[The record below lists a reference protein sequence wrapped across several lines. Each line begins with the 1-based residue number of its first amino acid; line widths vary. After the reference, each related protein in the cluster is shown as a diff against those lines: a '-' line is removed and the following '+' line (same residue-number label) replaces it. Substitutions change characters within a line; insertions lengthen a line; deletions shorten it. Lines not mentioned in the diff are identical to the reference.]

1 MFQTGQSLGVQEVD
15 AIILART
22 SAEDTGQYSSSR
34 CIMAVVVVV
43 VAVVVLLEAWMLSA
57 EVKLYCNP
65 KLQSEL
71 YFSTTVGVSR
81 LVSFAGPQLCQLCSM
96 EVNDLLLLLLTN
108 ISRQIRLWSDQRHH
122 RPEVEISVSIVAEED
137 YGTGF
142 HDCLA
147 NTVSS
152 LAVLLNVGNQY
163 VQHLVSN
170 LLVVVFHFLVKS
182 EGKCDRF
189 LHLLS
194 LCVEAAISNVLPS
207 SHSAT
212 TDLER
217 DSSGCILFMKQR
229 MVNADLVTVD
239 GLFQVMHLVLKHLKK
254 DNAEE
259 SASVHIHSLIS
270 SVINIPWNLLDE
282 IFEMPTNEA
291 HVSCDVNAFL
301 KGKSD
306 YLMSRMLFLG
316 TLLQL
321 LCSLADQCVLID
333 TDREAVL
340 DNIARLIPKLLSW
353 CFAKQDPA
361 SNGISQYLRH
371 KILMLMVRLSF
382 LISWECSDILF
393 WVQLLRKYFNDL
405 LCQPISRSYVD
416 ADDCL
421 NGSPFLASIAHGEET
436 YRIRTCHLQRQ
447 AILLFLKCSLSFVR
461 LSNEADPKCSCDLL
475 PGEECCNGKK
485 VLAELLDWLQR
496 HVSVDKFVDNEN
508 CTEECRDFALS
519 FLQLYMDE
527 DDFLFE
533 ALLQLSSL
541 PFLAEQVEISGE
553 CNRKFK
559 ALKDEILFRVSN
571 IFNPVHLFHIFLAE
585 LHYDH
590 LVLLDYLISEDIGIC
605 CLQYLLRALRTVSN
619 TWPLFVEF
627 QVCRGETSSS
637 SKKKKHGQSKRCYFG
652 CEIDNQREMM
662 FQNAKRCL
670 LSLKQSIKDL
680 NSKNLFPYNPAALL
694 RSLDRFELLC
704 HQQGKDSPHQ

>member
-1 MFQTGQSLGVQEVD
+1 M
-15 AIILART
+15 
-22 SAEDTGQYSSSR
+22 
-34 CIMAVVVVV
+34 
-43 VAVVVLLEAWMLSA
+43 LLVCGICRLMLSFRLFYA
-57 EVKLYCNP
+57 GKW
-65 KLQSEL
+65 LQFWVYLS
-71 YFSTTVGVSR
+71 STAYI
-81 LVSFAGPQLCQLCSM
+81 L
-96 EVNDLLLLLLTN
+96 
-108 ISRQIRLWSDQRHH
+108 H
-122 RPEVEISVSIVAEED
+122 
-137 YGTGF
+137 
-142 HDCLA
+142 
-147 NTVSS
+147 
-152 LAVLLNVGNQY
+152 
-163 VQHLVSN
+163 
-170 LLVVVFHFLVKS
+170 LVKS
-182 EGKCDRF
+182 HLLMRWSQCLYPRAMYSGNLSSLSYPLTYVLQCGGQFFIVFKLLLETSHVPDWPDLEFSCACMVLTDLSLLVCFSSCFLRSVEGNHLSSHFNGTCSQFLSTKSKLANLVQTWLYEVMKYLFWLSCQAICLIMDLFQESKCDRM
-189 LHLLS
+189 
-194 LCVEAAISNVLPS
+194 A
-207 SHSAT
+207 
-212 TDLER
+212 
-217 DSSGCILFMKQR
+217 
-229 MVNADLVTVD
+229 NADLVTVD
-239 GLFQVMHLVLKHLKK
+239 GLFQVMHVVLKHLKK

-282 IFEMPTNEA
+282 IFEMPNNEA
-291 HVSCDVNAFL
+291 HVSCNVNAFL

-436 YRIRTCHLQRQ
+436 YRFRNCHLQRQ

-475 PGEECCNGKK
+475 PGEECCNSKK

-559 ALKDEILFRVSN
+559 ALKDEILFLVSN

-637 SKKKKHGQSKRCYFG
+637 SKKRKTSVNDLVYKERIEFSSSAENGAVPIPIVDGQSKTCYFG

-704 HQQGKDSPHQ
+704 HQQGKDSPHQQGDFNFLTPSVNV